1 MSWSLTP
8 VSSPFPAGPMA
19 QTVEQLRYV
28 AALDWHGCNSVLI
41 AASLQLASLDDRQQG
56 RPLGPHLAW
65 PTDSPLA
72 VPHPETG
79 SSPSQARLSRAVE
92 THARHLGPPGLGSG
106 VRGRTGQP
114 VVRDR
119 RRRPG
124 HQGEPRPPSFETI
137 TSLIHVAS
145 RVRRSGTWHQESSR
159 SRSPVTSRP
168 SAASPSLLVRRIS
181 SRAQRTRSDEITFSA
196 SCDRTLILFPPAQM
210 VKCWDLETNKVI
222 RHYHGHLSGV
232 YSLACVSLT
241 SWTRHSSSLD
251 ADGSRFTQ
259 SPPDARCPR
268 HCRSRCLRSRAYPAQ
283 RGDLCCPQALIL
295 TN

>member
-1 MSWSLTP
+1 
-8 VSSPFPAGPMA
+8 MA
-19 QTVEQLRYV
+19 HTVEQLRYV

-56 RPLGPHLAW
+56 RPLGPHLAC

-106 VRGRTGQP
+106 VRGRAGQP

-159 SRSPVTSRP
+159 SRSRVTSRP
-168 SAASPSLLVRRIS
+168 SAALPSLPVRRIS
-181 SRAQRTRSDEITFSA
+181 SRAQRTRSEMRIILSV
-196 SCDRTLILFPPAQM
+196 SCETCADLSPAPRTDGQVL
-210 VKCWDLETNKVI
+210 
-222 RHYHGHLSGV
+222 
-232 YSLACVSLT
+232 
-241 SWTRHSSSLD
+241 
-251 ADGSRFTQ
+251 GSRDEQ
-259 SPPDARCPR
+259 GDPALPRPPVWRLLSRVRFSYVVDSTLSE
-268 HCRSRCLRSRAYPAQ
+268 SRC
-283 RGDLCCPQALIL
+283 
-295 TN
+295 